1 MSLAP
6 TVSAAPSVQSRAL
19 SSVSAEAV
27 SVPWTIWFIVIG
39 AAVSLVGATLDLAW
53 HKSIGREAFFT
64 PGHIMIGAG
73 VAGLGGI
80 GSVYCVPGTTRG
92 GPSPRGRSTSVPGV
106 YGAAGAVSSAFC

>member
-73 VAGLGGI
+73 VAGLWGMASFFALLATAKGA
-80 GSVYCVPGTTRG
+80 PPPR
-92 GPSPRGRSTSVPGV
+92 PPPPRGPWL
-106 YGAAGAVSSAFC
+106 FLP

>member
-73 VAGLGGI
+73 VAGLLGGCRSFVLLSPPVRDPPRRTTLPC
-80 GSVYCVPGTTRG
+80 GSV
-92 GPSPRGRSTSVPGV
+92 
-106 YGAAGAVSSAFC
+106 

>member
-73 VAGLGGI
+73 VAGFGWGASPLAPVATQMGARA
-80 GSVYCVPGTTRG
+80 PPG
-92 GPSPRGRSTSVPGV
+92 GPLACAVCFWQ
-106 YGAAGAVSSAFC
+106 AGH